1 MTEEEKV
8 NQLMEERFELLQ
20 TVGRLAGIAA
30 RAEAELITLRA
41 DLATSRSSSNY
52 WVSESNRQTARVKEL
67 EQRVNELS
75 SPLAELARASKE

>member
-1 MTEEEKV
+1 MTEEEKLERL
-8 NQLMEERFELLQ
+8 NKERFELLE

-30 RAEAELITLRA
+30 RAEAELAALRA
-41 DLATSRSSSNY
+41 ELATARSSGTY
-52 WVSESNRQTARVKEL
+52 WASEFNRQVTRVKEL

>member
-1 MTEEEKV
+1 VTEEEKL
-8 NQLMEERFELLQ
+8 NQLMKERFELLE

-30 RAEAELITLRA
+30 RAEAELIALRA
-41 DLATSRSSSNY
+41 DLATSRGACNFWSSETQKYS
-52 WVSESNRQTARVKEL
+52 TRVKEL

>member
-20 TVGRLAGIAA
+20 TVGKLAGIAA
-30 RAEAELITLRA
+30 RAEQELLTLRSE
-41 DLATSRSSSNY
+41 LATSRSASNF
-52 WVSESNRQTARVKEL
+52 WASETQKYSTRVKEL